1 MSCPGCGGVSEFEG
15 YRKVTQVRT
24 LVGDIVYERA
34 YYSCKECHHGHCPT
48 DQELHLE
55 DKQTPGF
62 REVLTLVGVKEAF
75 ADAAEHQ
82 LSRLSGVR
90 ASASTVRRVTEV
102 VGEMIS
108 QVREAGGPLQ
118 EEPRVWD
125 WHLDAEGRKVAYM
138 SADMTSVSQQGPRG
152 EKRAGRMPLV
162 GALFNPASRTET
174 TRRNKE
180 IHDVHYN
187 SGLMPLAEL
196 SQQFKTESQVVGLG
210 QADIMIGMTDG
221 GAGLED
227 CILDAVAGLSRETVF
242 ILDIHHVHEHLVEFA
257 QVFCPESARKAQVSA
272 WSTTLKERGG
282 PPLLQ
287 ELEALDL
294 SGRTASVIEVHRQL
308 LGDFRHNLHRM
319 DYPRYIK
326 NGWQIGSGVIESACK
341 RVIGHRL
348 KCGGMRWREPGTN
361 ALSHARSLYLS
372 SDHRW
377 EFFWSHVA
385 CG

>member
-1 MSCPGCGGVSEFEG
+1 M
-15 YRKVTQVRT
+15 
-24 LVGDIVYERA
+24 
-34 YYSCKECHHGHCPT
+34 
-48 DQELHLE
+48 HLE

-82 LSRLSGVR
+82 LYRMSGVR
-90 ASASTVRRVTEV
+90 ASASTMRRVTEV

-108 QVREAGGPLQ
+108 KIREEGEPLQ

-125 WHLDAEGRKVAYM
+125 WHLDAQGRKVAYM
-138 SADMTSVSQQGPRG
+138 SADMTSVPQQGPRG

-162 GALFNPASRTET
+162 GAVFNPASRTET
-174 TRRNKE
+174 TRRKKE
-180 IHDVHYN
+180 IHDAHYTA
-187 SGLMPLAEL
+187 GLMTLSEL
-196 SQQFKTESQVVGLG
+196 SQQLKSEAQTVGLD
-210 QADIMIGMTDG
+210 QADITVGLTDG
-221 GAGLED
+221 GAGLEE
-227 CILDAVAGLSRETVF
+227 CILSAVAGLSRDTVF
-242 ILDIHHVHEHLVEFA
+242 ILDFHHVHEHLVEFA
-257 QVFCPESARKAQVSA
+257 QVYCPEPARKAQVST
-272 WSTTLKERGG
+272 WSTALKERGG

-294 SGRTASVIEVHRQL
+294 SGRSAHIIEVHRQL
-308 LGDFRHNLHRM
+308 TGYVRNNVHRM
-319 DYPRYIK
+319 DYPAYVR

-341 RVIGHRL
+341 RVIGHRM

-361 ALSHARSLYLS
+361 ALAHARSLYLS
-372 SDHRW
+372 TDHRW

>member
-15 YRKVTQVRT
+15 YRQVTQVRT
-24 LVGDIVYERA
+24 LLGDIVYDRA

-55 DKQTPGF
+55 DKQTLGF

-82 LSRLSGVR
+82 LHRLSGVR

-102 VGEMIS
+102 VGEMICK
-108 QVREAGGPLQ
+108 VREAGGPLQ

-125 WHLDAEGRKVAYM
+125 WHLDAQDRKVAYM
-138 SADMTSVSQQGPRG
+138 SADMTSVPQQGPRG
-152 EKRAGRMPLV
+152 EKREGRMPLV
-162 GALFNPASRTET
+162 GAIFNPASRPET
-174 TRRNKE
+174 TRRKKE
-180 IHDVHYN
+180 IHDVHYTA
-187 SGLMPLAEL
+187 GLMTLSEL
-196 SQQFKTESQVVGLG
+196 SHQLKAEAQTVGLD
-210 QADIMIGMTDG
+210 QADIVVCMTDG
-221 GAGLED
+221 GAGLSE
-227 CILDAVAGLSRETVF
+227 CILQAVAGLARETVL
-242 ILDIHHVHEHLVEFA
+242 ILDIHHVYEHLVEFA
-257 QVFCPESARKAQVSA
+257 QVYCPESAREAQVSA

-282 PPLLQ
+282 PILLP

-294 SGRTASVIEVHRQL
+294 TDRSAHIIEVHRQL
-308 LGDFRHNLHRM
+308 TGYLRNNLHRT
-319 DYPRYIK
+319 DYPTYVK

-341 RVIGHRL
+341 RVIGHRM

-361 ALSHARSLYLS
+361 SLSHARSLYLS

-377 EFFWSHVA
+377 EFFWSHTA